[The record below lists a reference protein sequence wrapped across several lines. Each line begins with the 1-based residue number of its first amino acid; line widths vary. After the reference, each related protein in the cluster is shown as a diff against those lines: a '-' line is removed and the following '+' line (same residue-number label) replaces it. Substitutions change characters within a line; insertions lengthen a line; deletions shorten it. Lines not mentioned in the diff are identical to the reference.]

1 MPRLMDV
8 VQNALSAISAA
19 QKADVEE
26 FVSGVTRTV
35 QTNYHGL
42 QGDHRNVQP
51 VFQFCVY

>member
-1 MPRLMDV
+1 MDV